1 MNFNWL
7 QNINWAQP
15 TWDLFVV
22 LFFLVAVFLYGL
34 SLGRERGFA
43 ILVSIYMSLA
53 VVKMVPVAWM
63 QNKPDLW
70 IYQLVTFG
78 VLFLILFFLLSRSTL
93 IPSGTSG
100 GWLMVMLFSFLHVG
114 LLVSI
119 VLAFL
124 PAGSIEH
131 LQPILKQ
138 IFVNETARFIWLIA
152 PLIVLALNRG
162 QAEQ

>member
-15 TWDLFVV
+15 TWDLFIV
-22 LFFLVAVFLYGL
+22 LFFLVGVFLYGL

-78 VLFLILFFLLSRSTL
+78 VLFLILFFLLSRSAL

-100 GWLMVMLFSFLHVG
+100 SWLMVMLFSFLHVG

-131 LQPILKQ
+131 LQPTLKQ

-152 PLIVLALNRG
+152 PLVVLALNRG
-162 QAEQ
+162 RAEQ